1 MARASRKYRPNNST
15 KSSRVR
21 RNAKREAT
29 RGEAGE
35 WEGPADELE
44 WEGAGE
50 LAAQTTISRAN
61 GDFASEEGHSP
72 PPPTPSSPPPID
84 PPIDLSEDL
93 SVEQLRDLRDQ
104 LLEDKEAEV
113 EARKRALDE
122 REKAVQRLRV
132 RSSRKLQVAL
142 DLHKQWLEM
151 KRNLQ
156 KTEALS
162 GHFGPLRQRAD
173 DRWRLRQWQ
182 FHHPLTQARLRQPSA
197 CP

>member
-1 MARASRKYRPNNST
+1 MLNMARASRKYRPNNGT

-21 RNAKREAT
+21 RNAKREAA
-29 RGEAGE
+29 RGAAGE

-84 PPIDLSEDL
+84 LSEDL

-132 RSSRKLQVAL
+132 RSSRQLQVAL
-142 DLHKQWLEM
+142 DLQKQWLEM
-151 KRNLQ
+151 KR
-156 KTEALS
+156 KV
-162 GHFGPLRQRAD
+162 RAS
-173 DRWRLRQWQ
+173 
-182 FHHPLTQARLRQPSA
+182 TSTST
-197 CP
+197 